1 MKLISI
7 SEMNWSL
14 VFGLKANLDLFTS
27 SKASRLVVKNPR
39 SYLNFACLES
49 GADFPAAAIQ

>member
-1 MKLISI
+1 MISI